1 MKDSSV
7 ILIHGMWSTSNTLST
22 LRERLEARSYSVY
35 SPNLPWHE
43 DAIRDSDTRVADLSI
58 LDYTTHLKDYIT
70 NLKLEEPPILIGHSM
85 GGLLAQKLSAETKVR
100 ALVLLCPAQPWGIN
114 IMTPSAT
121 WTTFNAYAKWRFWR
135 KSHRPSLHRA
145 KYGLFNLIDE
155 ETQIELYNRLI
166 PESGRAYFEI
176 VYWFFDKRKATY
188 VPTKEVTAPVLAI
201 TGEKDRIIR
210 PSVVKKIAEKYPQAD
225 YRCYSDHAHWLI
237 DESGSEEIVDDIDAW
252 LRDKLKQ

>member
-1 MKDSSV
+1 MKDNSV

-22 LRERLEARSYSVY
+22 LRQRLETRGYRVY

-43 DAIRDSDTRVADLSI
+43 DAIRDSDNKVADLSI
-58 LDYTTHLKDYIT
+58 VDYATHLMDYIT

-85 GGLLAQKLSAETKVR
+85 GGLLAQKLSTRIKAR

-114 IMTPSAT
+114 IITPSAT
-121 WTTFNAYAKWRFWR
+121 WTTFNAYAKWRFWG
-135 KSHRPSLHRA
+135 KSHRPSLSRA
-145 KYGLFNLIDE
+145 KYGLFNMIDE

-176 VYWFFDKRKATY
+176 VFWFFDKRKATH
-188 VPTKEVTAPVLAI
+188 VKTKEIIAPILAI

-210 PSVVKKIAEKYPQAD
+210 PSVVKRVAENYPQAD
-225 YRCYSDHAHWLI
+225 YRCYHAHAHWLF
-237 DESGSEEIVDDIDAW
+237 DEPGSEEIVNDIDAW
-252 LRDKLKQ
+252 LKGKLK